1 MINNVIF
8 FVMIFC
14 IIAAGIFIIVKF
26 FKIKKSKTEQPTVS
40 KKIEISTPTFELK
53 SDEEK
58 KVGNVTIVADVL
70 KAKELSE
77 AKKIFEDAVDNFV
90 KDNAV
95 KDTDVKT
102 DEITTKKIRKPRKNT
117 KKKI

>member
-77 AKKIFEDAVDNFV
+77 AKKIFENAV
-90 KDNAV
+90 DNAV
-95 KDTDVKT
+95 KDIDVKT

>member
-1 MINNVIF
+1 MMNNVIF
-8 FVMIFC
+8 FVMMFC
-14 IIAAGIFIIVKF
+14 IIASGIFIIVKF

-58 KVGNVTIVADVL
+58 KVENVTIVADVL

-90 KDNAV
+90 KD
-95 KDTDVKT
+95 TDVKT

>member
-1 MINNVIF
+1 MMNNVIF

-26 FKIKKSKTEQPTVS
+26 FKIKKSETKQPTVS

-58 KVGNVTIVADVL
+58 KVENVTIVADVL

-77 AKKIFEDAVDNFV
+77 AKKIFEDAVDAF
-90 KDNAV
+90 V

>member
-1 MINNVIF
+1 MMNNVIF
-8 FVMIFC
+8 LAMIFC
-14 IIAAGIFIIVKF
+14 IISAGIFIIVKF
-26 FKIKKSKTEQPTVS
+26 FKIKKSKTKQPTVS

-53 SDEEK
+53 SNEEK
-58 KVGNVTIVADVL
+58 KVENVTIVADVL

-77 AKKIFEDAVDNFV
+77 AKKLFENAVDDF
-90 KDNAV
+90 V

-102 DEITTKKIRKPRKNT
+102 DENTTKKTRKPRKNT

>member
-1 MINNVIF
+1 MMNNVIF
-8 FVMIFC
+8 FVMMFC
-14 IIAAGIFIIVKF
+14 IIASGIFIIVKF

-58 KVGNVTIVADVL
+58 KVENVTIVADVL

-77 AKKIFEDAVDNFV
+77 AKKLFENAVDAF
-90 KDNAV
+90 V

>member
-1 MINNVIF
+1 MMNNVIF
-8 FVMIFC
+8 FVMMFC
-14 IIAAGIFIIVKF
+14 IIASGIFIIVKF

-53 SDEEK
+53 SNEEK
-58 KVGNVTIVADVL
+58 KVENVTIVADVL

-77 AKKIFEDAVDNFV
+77 AKKLFEDAVDNF
-90 KDNAV
+90 V

>member
-1 MINNVIF
+1 MMNNVIF
-8 FVMIFC
+8 FVMMFC
-14 IIAAGIFIIVKF
+14 IIASGIFIIVKF
-26 FKIKKSKTEQPTVS
+26 FKIKKSKTKQPTVS

-58 KVGNVTIVADVL
+58 KVENVTIVADVL
-70 KAKELSE
+70 KAKELYE
-77 AKKIFEDAVDNFV
+77 TKKLFEDAVDNF
-90 KDNAV
+90 V

>member
-1 MINNVIF
+1 MMNNVIF

-14 IIAAGIFIIVKF
+14 IIAACIFIIVKF

-58 KVGNVTIVADVL
+58 KVENVTIVADVL

-77 AKKIFEDAVDNFV
+77 AKKLFENAVDNFV
-90 KDNAV
+90 DNAV

>member
-8 FVMIFC
+8 FVMISC

-26 FKIKKSKTEQPTVS
+26 FKIKKSKIKQPTVS

-58 KVGNVTIVADVL
+58 KVENVTIVADVL

-77 AKKIFEDAVDNFV
+77 AKRLFENAV
-90 KDNAV
+90 KDF

>member
-1 MINNVIF
+1 MMNNVIF
-8 FVMIFC
+8 FVMMFC
-14 IIAAGIFIIVKF
+14 IIASGIFIIVKF
-26 FKIKKSKTEQPTVS
+26 FKIKKSKTKQPTVS

-58 KVGNVTIVADVL
+58 KVENVTIVADVL

-77 AKKIFEDAVDNFV
+77 AKKLFEDAVDNF
-90 KDNAV
+90 V

>member
-77 AKKIFEDAVDNFV
+77 AKKIFENAVDNF
-90 KDNAV
+90 V

>member
-1 MINNVIF
+1 MMNNVIF
-8 FVMIFC
+8 FAMIFC

-26 FKIKKSKTEQPTVS
+26 FKIKKSKTKQPTVS

-58 KVGNVTIVADVL
+58 KVENVTIVADVL

-77 AKKIFEDAVDNFV
+77 AKKLFENAVDDF
-90 KDNAV
+90 V